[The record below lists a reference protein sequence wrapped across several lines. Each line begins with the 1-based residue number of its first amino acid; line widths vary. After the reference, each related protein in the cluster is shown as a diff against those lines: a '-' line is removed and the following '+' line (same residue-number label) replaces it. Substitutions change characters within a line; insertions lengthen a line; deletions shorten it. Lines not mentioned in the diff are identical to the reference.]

1 MAAPQSILYVGPK
14 SGTCLQRANALRSL
28 GHAVEHVEAGVPD
41 HGWRRQLYRL
51 GHHVRRPPDAYGTN
65 AAILRAIGRQRF
77 DVLWV
82 DKGLAIWPATLRRAR
97 AMQPS
102 LVCVA
107 YSPDDMASPD
117 NTSIAWERCV
127 SLYDVHVTTK
137 SFNVSELP
145 ELGARDVFFVDNAF
159 DPEIHHPLELGESE
173 RRRFAADVGFVG
185 TFERERAE
193 TMLWL
198 ARQGVC
204 VTVHGARWERFRGR
218 HENLVI
224 RREVLD
230 GLDYAR
236 AVNATKINLGFLRK
250 AYRDL
255 QTTRSI
261 EIPACGGFLL
271 AERTDEHRRLF
282 EEGAEAEFFS
292 SRDELAAKIRHY
304 LAHDAE
310 RRRIA
315 EAGGRRCLEAGYSNA
330 QRLASVF
337 DHLERRGAGALRG
350 RAAPTGPL

>member
-1 MAAPQSILYVGPK
+1 MTAAYSILYVGPI

-28 GHAVEHVEAGVPD
+28 GHRLEHVAAGEPD
-41 HGWRRQLYRL
+41 HGWRRQVYRL
-51 GHHVRRPPDAYGTN
+51 GHHLRRPPDMYGCNT
-65 AAILRAIGRQRF
+65 AILRAIHHQRF

-82 DKGLAIWPATLRRAR
+82 DKGLAIRPRTLRLAR
-97 AMQPS
+97 AIQPS
-102 LVCVA
+102 LICVS

-137 SFNVSELP
+137 SFNVAELP
-145 ELGARDVFFVDNAF
+145 DLGARDVFFVDNAF
-159 DPEIHHPLELGESE
+159 DPETHRPLDLSEAE
-173 RRRFAADVGFVG
+173 RRRFGADVGFVG
-185 TFERERAE
+185 TFERERADV
-193 TMLWL
+193 MLSL
-198 ARQGVC
+198 ARQGVR

-282 EEGAEAEFFS
+282 EEGVETEFFAS
-292 SRDELAAKIRHY
+292 IDELVVKIRYY
-304 LAHDAE
+304 LARDDQ
-310 RRRIA
+310 RRSIA
-315 EAGGRRCLEAGYSNA
+315 AAGRRRCLEAGYSNEK
-330 QRLASVF
+330 RLASV
-337 DHLERRGAGALRG
+337 LEYLEPGFASRVSRMRSGE
-350 RAAPTGPL
+350 